1 MRPSVCS
8 QVLPLVQ
15 YSEALIQMIMM
26 MMIVIIIIIIIVI
39 IIIFTYFCA
48 TDLKLKSKVNATINP
63 LLSPPRTLIIPPF
76 SEEYR

>member
-15 YSEALIQMIMM
+15 YSEALIQMIIM
-26 MMIVIIIIIIIVI
+26 MMIVIIIIIIVI

-76 SEEYR
+76 SEEDS

>member
-26 MMIVIIIIIIIVI
+26 MMIVIIIIIIVI

-76 SEEYR
+76 SGEDS

>member
-26 MMIVIIIIIIIVI
+26 MMIVIIIIIIVI

-63 LLSPPRTLIIPPF
+63 LLSAPRTLIIPPF
-76 SEEYR
+76 SEEDS